1 MNNLYA
7 FICFALVASITPGP
21 TNFLILSQSSRLG
34 VLKTLPV
41 VLSASSGAA
50 ALVCLTGMGM
60 GKALLA
66 YSFLKEIM
74 GWIGVVWLTILA
86 WQIASQPV
94 AENSHTPSDRPSIS
108 AVGAF
113 LMQAVNPKAWLM
125 AVAVICVYATSGA
138 HYFWNIAALSAV
150 FLLVAMPCLTL
161 WAFAGQLAGTLIRH
175 PHHVRWFNRG
185 MAAILL
191 LSAWSATLNLSL

>member
-7 FICFALVASITPGP
+7 FICFAFVASITPGP
-21 TNFLILSQSSRLG
+21 TNFLILSQGSRLG

-41 VLSASSGAA
+41 VISASIGAA
-50 ALVCLTGMGM
+50 ALVCLTGMGV

-66 YSFLKEIM
+66 YPFLKALM
-74 GWIGVVWLTILA
+74 TWTGVVWLTILS

-94 AENSHTPSDRPSIS
+94 AENSHAPSDRPSIS
-108 AVGAF
+108 VMGAF

-125 AVAVICVYATSGA
+125 AVAVICVYATSDT
-138 HYFWNIAALSAV
+138 HYFWNVSGLSAV

-161 WAFAGQLAGTLIRH
+161 WAFAGRLAGTLIRK
-175 PHHVRWFNRG
+175 PRHVLWFNRG
-185 MAAILL
+185 MGALL
-191 LSAWSATLNLSL
+191 LVSAWSATLNLSV